1 MIRKYLD
8 IRIYPYYTILRGD
21 NMKTGEAVR
30 EVMKEKEIG
39 VNQLAARLE
48 KTPRLI
54 SERLGQENI
63 SISKLRE
70 LLRVLDYK
78 VVIVPRD
85 SRVPEGGFEVE

>member
-1 MIRKYLD
+1 
-8 IRIYPYYTILRGD
+8 
-21 NMKTGEAVR
+21 MKTGEAVR